1 MYDFGVNFSVHKI
14 NTGNEWM
21 VTGYLSFLLQWLQW
35 NILLWDTSIQGTRP
49 FIRGHEIRPRPAKC
63 FICYLYLLPHSTERD
78 TFFESRNLGLTSI
91 QRTQLIAVKKWL
103 TTRIVNIKFKCSL
116 VAMVTAFK
124 TRIKISLKLMYTQH
138 PRDKL
143 VMIFY
148 TVNPW

>member
-1 MYDFGVNFSVHKI
+1 M
-14 NTGNEWM
+14 NEWSQDIFHFFYS
-21 VTGYLSFLLQWLQW
+21 GYSGTFSFGTPLFKGHIHLSGDMKFGPGLQ
-35 NILLWDTSIQGTRP
+35 
-49 FIRGHEIRPRPAKC
+49 KC
-63 FICYLYLLPHSTERD
+63 FICYLYLLPHSGERD

-103 TTRIVNIKFKCSL
+103 TTKIVNIKFKCSL

-124 TRIKISLKLMYTQH
+124 TRIKSLKLMYTQH

>member
-1 MYDFGVNFSVHKI
+1 M
-14 NTGNEWM
+14 NEWSQDIFHFFYS
-21 VTGYLSFLLQWLQW
+21 GYSGTFSFGTPLFKGHVHLSGDMKFGPGLQ
-35 NILLWDTSIQGTRP
+35 
-49 FIRGHEIRPRPAKC
+49 KC
-63 FICYLYLLPHSTERD
+63 FICYLYLLPHSGERD

-103 TTRIVNIKFKCSL
+103 TTKIVNIKFKCSL

-124 TRIKISLKLMYTQH
+124 TRIKSLKLMYTQH

>member
-1 MYDFGVNFSVHKI
+1 M
-14 NTGNEWM
+14 NEWSQEIFHFFYS
-21 VTGYLSFLLQWLQW
+21 GYSGTFSFGTPLFKGHVHLSGDMKFGPGLQ
-35 NILLWDTSIQGTRP
+35 
-49 FIRGHEIRPRPAKC
+49 KC

-91 QRTQLIAVKKWL
+91 QRTQLIAVKKWI
-103 TTRIVNIKFKCSL
+103 TTKIVNIKFKCSL

>member
-1 MYDFGVNFSVHKI
+1 M
-14 NTGNEWM
+14 NEWSQDIFHFFYS
-21 VTGYLSFLLQWLQW
+21 GYSGTFSFGTPVFKGHVHLSGDMKFGPGLQ
-35 NILLWDTSIQGTRP
+35 
-49 FIRGHEIRPRPAKC
+49 KC
-63 FICYLYLLPHSTERD
+63 FICYLYLLPHSGERD

-103 TTRIVNIKFKCSL
+103 TTKIVNIKFKCSL

-124 TRIKISLKLMYTQH
+124 TRIKSLKLMYTQH

>member
-1 MYDFGVNFSVHKI
+1 M
-14 NTGNEWM
+14 NEWSQDIFHFFYS
-21 VTGYLSFLLQWLQW
+21 GYSGTFSFGTPPFKGHVHLSGDMKFGPGLQ
-35 NILLWDTSIQGTRP
+35 
-49 FIRGHEIRPRPAKC
+49 KC
-63 FICYLYLLPHSTERD
+63 FICYLYLLPHSGERD

-103 TTRIVNIKFKCSL
+103 TTKIVNIKFKCSL

-124 TRIKISLKLMYTQH
+124 TRIKSLKLMYTQH

>member
-1 MYDFGVNFSVHKI
+1 M
-14 NTGNEWM
+14 NEWSQDIFHFFYS
-21 VTGYLSFLLQWLQW
+21 GYSGTFSFGTPLFKGHIHLSGDMKFGPGLQ
-35 NILLWDTSIQGTRP
+35 
-49 FIRGHEIRPRPAKC
+49 KC

-103 TTRIVNIKFKCSL
+103 TTKIVNIKFKCSL

-124 TRIKISLKLMYTQH
+124 TRIKSLKLMYTQH
-138 PRDKL
+138 PRHKL

>member
-1 MYDFGVNFSVHKI
+1 M
-14 NTGNEWM
+14 NEWSQDIFHFFYS
-21 VTGYLSFLLQWLQW
+21 GYSGTFSFGTPVFKGHVHLSGDTKFGPGLQ
-35 NILLWDTSIQGTRP
+35 
-49 FIRGHEIRPRPAKC
+49 KC

-103 TTRIVNIKFKCSL
+103 TTKIVNVKFKCSL

-124 TRIKISLKLMYTQH
+124 TRIKSLKLMYTQH

-143 VMIFY
+143 VVIFY

>member
-1 MYDFGVNFSVHKI
+1 M
-14 NTGNEWM
+14 NEWSQDIFHFFYSGHSGTFSFGTPLFKGH
-21 VTGYLSFLLQWLQW
+21 VHLSGDMKFGPGLQ
-35 NILLWDTSIQGTRP
+35 
-49 FIRGHEIRPRPAKC
+49 KC
-63 FICYLYLLPHSTERD
+63 FICYLYLLPHSGERD

-103 TTRIVNIKFKCSL
+103 TTKIVNVKFKCSL

-124 TRIKISLKLMYTQH
+124 TRIKSLKLMYTQH

>member
-1 MYDFGVNFSVHKI
+1 M
-14 NTGNEWM
+14 NEWSQDIFHFFFS
-21 VTGYLSFLLQWLQW
+21 GYSGTFSFGTPLFKGHVHLSGDMKFGPGLQ
-35 NILLWDTSIQGTRP
+35 
-49 FIRGHEIRPRPAKC
+49 KC
-63 FICYLYLLPHSTERD
+63 FIFYLYLLPHSGERD

-103 TTRIVNIKFKCSL
+103 TTKIVNIKFKCSL
-116 VAMVTAFK
+116 VTMVTAFK
-124 TRIKISLKLMYTQH
+124 TRIKSLKLMYTQH